1 MINGG
6 KLQICMVV
14 FISDPIS
21 LTLWGT
27 PPLMI
32 YQGDL
37 PHTPHD
43 RYEGTG
49 YSMAYQHLM

>member
-37 PHTPHD
+37 PHTQHD